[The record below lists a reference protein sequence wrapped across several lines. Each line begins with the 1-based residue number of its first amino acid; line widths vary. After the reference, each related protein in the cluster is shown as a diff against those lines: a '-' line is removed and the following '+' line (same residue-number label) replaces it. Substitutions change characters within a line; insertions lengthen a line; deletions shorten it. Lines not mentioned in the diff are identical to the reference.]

1 MEKVGVGDYVAFPDL
16 SDINVLIRTIYNLH
30 LLTVVHL
37 YFYIYPLITT
47 LHILIYMLSYHNC

>member
-37 YFYIYPLITT
+37 YISQPIF
-47 LHILIYMLSYHNC
+47 